1 MPNKMRE
8 IRRVFSLDDSTLTLD
23 HARKFFEIEPG
34 TNVTIDESIFPRL
47 KPKDKKDTAP
57 SSGGEAADE
66 SGLIDISEFARL
78 KLRVAEVLKA
88 EKVEGAAKLL
98 KLQIDLGSEK
108 RQIVAG
114 IAEHYTPEKVTG
126 MKIVVVTNLKPAVIR
141 GVESNGML
149 LAASK
154 GKKLTLVT
162 PDDDLPAGARI
173 S

>member
-1 MPNKMRE
+1 MSALTH
-8 IRRVFSLDDSTLTLD
+8 SLFGPD
-23 HARKFFEIEPG
+23 
-34 TNVTIDESIFPRL
+34 IDESIFPRL
-47 KPKDKKDTAP
+47 KPQDKAAKET
-57 SSGGEAADE
+57 SSKKEDVDE
-66 SGLIDISEFARL
+66 SSLVDISEFARL

-88 EKVEGAAKLL
+88 EPVEGANKLL

-114 IAEHYTPEKVTG
+114 VAEHYSPERITG
-126 MKIVVVTNLKPAVIR
+126 MKIIVIVNLKPAVIR

-149 LAASK
+149 LAATK

-162 PDDDLPAGARI
+162 PDDDLPAGAKI